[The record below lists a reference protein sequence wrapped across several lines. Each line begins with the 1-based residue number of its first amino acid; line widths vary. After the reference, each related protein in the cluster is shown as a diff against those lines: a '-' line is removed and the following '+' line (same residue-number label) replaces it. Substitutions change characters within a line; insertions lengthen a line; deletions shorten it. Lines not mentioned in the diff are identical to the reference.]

1 MNSRRI
7 ANAAIASN
15 MVQCGNISFDADQTP
30 KRSCRFRGFNAEARP
45 AASPAVLVA
54 FSAP

>member
-7 ANAAIASN
+7 ANAAIARN
-15 MVQCGNISFDADQTP
+15 MVRCGNISFDADQTP